1 MTWSKQKDDIV
12 VDGVYVS
19 KARIIN
25 ESAIT
30 PSTRI
35 ISNVGVGSTTIY
47 VQSLRPLF
55 DDSEEGY
62 TGSELNLI
70 IVDENTP
77 KISAAATA
85 IVSDTGTISL
95 DLTNAGMGY
104 TEAPTVSIS
113 TYFGVT
119 TLSTASATVS
129 AAGTVNTLTVDEVGA
144 GYTNATTP
152 LVLIGEPTGV
162 ADTLGTPTMQ
172 GDFGFISG
180 IAATTVG
187 VASTGLIFDLYVN
200 ELFRDTN
207 RVGTAV
213 TISAV
218 TTGDIFYVHNSNT
231 GIGLTSYGTG
241 TGIGTV
247 GIGSTFIDNIYEAMS
262 VSYSENYV
270 VGVGTT
276 GVQRVTVSVSST
288 DSVTTGINSYFGNYT
303 FGKLTNVTRDS
314 DPHAFNIV
322 TDDGITGLA
331 TAPVIRRIK
340 NIKRSY

>member
-1 MTWSKQKDDIV
+1 M
-12 VDGVYVS
+12 YVS

-25 ESAIT
+25 QSAIT

-35 ISNVGVGSTTIY
+35 ISNVGIGSTTIY

-55 DDSEEGY
+55 DDNEEGF
-62 TGSELNLI
+62 TGADLNLN
-70 IVDENTP
+70 IVDENAP
-77 KISAAATA
+77 KIAAAATA

-113 TYFGVT
+113 TYFGVS
-119 TLSTASATVS
+119 TLATASATVS

-144 GYTNATTP
+144 GYTNTSTP
-152 LVLIGEPTGV
+152 LVLIGQPTGI
-162 ADTLGTPTMQ
+162 ADTLGTPVMT

-180 IAATTVG
+180 IAVTSVG
-187 VASTGLIFDLYVN
+187 VASTGLILDLYVN
-200 ELFRDTN
+200 NLFRDAT

-213 TISAV
+213 TISSIS
-218 TTGDIFYVHNSNT
+218 TGDIFYVHNSNT

-247 GIGSTFIDNIYEAMS
+247 GIGSTFIDNIYEAMD

-288 DSVTTGINSYFGNYT
+288 DSVTTGINSFFGSYT
-303 FGKLTNVTRDS
+303 FGKLSGVTRDS
-314 DPHAFNIV
+314 DPHAFSIV
-322 TDDGITGLA
+322 SDNGITGLS

-340 NIKRSY
+340 NVKRSY